1 MRILVLFESAKVVVH
16 HALAHFDEKRLIM
29 LDSQKTPRASLF
41 SIFAMI
47 FRISA
52 FTLGGGP
59 VLIGLIKE
67 AAEGTGL
74 VTEERTSD
82 MLALSLAAPG
92 ALGISMAYQ
101 AGLALGGPAG
111 AVAGVLG
118 MALPPFIAI
127 LVLSSW
133 LLANMGSPYIT
144 AFFNGATAGLVIVL
158 GLVVWNLTRK
168 NALKAVKDT
177 VLCLA
182 VTVSVLVLKLSP
194 VWGLIG
200 GTVVGVCMN
209 LIFENKEKKA

>member
-1 MRILVLFESAKVVVH
+1 
-16 HALAHFDEKRLIM
+16 
-29 LDSQKTPRASLF
+29 
-41 SIFAMI
+41 MI

-67 AAEGTGL
+67 AAENTGA
-74 VTEERTSD
+74 VSEEQTSD

-92 ALGISMAYQ
+92 ALGISMSYQ

-127 LVLSSW
+127 FLLSSW

-144 AFFNGATAGLVIVL
+144 AFFNGAKASLAVVMAV
-158 GLVVWNLTRK
+158 VVWNLVKK
-168 NALKAVKDT
+168 NALKSVKDT
-177 VLCLA
+177 VICALVA
-182 VTVSVLVLKLSP
+182 VAVLVLKLSP
-194 VWGLIG
+194 VWGLLG
-200 GTVVGVCMN
+200 GTLAAVIVN
-209 LIFENKEKKA
+209 LFFERKETKA

>member
-1 MRILVLFESAKVVVH
+1 M
-16 HALAHFDEKRLIM
+16 
-29 LDSQKTPRASLF
+29 DSQETKKVSVF

-67 AAEGTGL
+67 AAEQTG
-74 VTEERTSD
+74 VVSEERTSD

-111 AVAGVLG
+111 AVTGVLG

-144 AFFNGATAGLVIVL
+144 AFFNGATAGLVVVL
-158 GLVVWNLTRK
+158 ALVVWNLAKK
-168 NALKAVKDT
+168 NALKTVKDT

-182 VTVSVLVLKLSP
+182 VAISVLVFKLSP

-200 GTVVGVCMN
+200 GTVIGVCVN
-209 LIFENKEKKA
+209 LVLDKKESKA

>member
-1 MRILVLFESAKVVVH
+1 
-16 HALAHFDEKRLIM
+16 
-29 LDSQKTPRASLF
+29 
-41 SIFAMI
+41 MI

-67 AAEGTGL
+67 AAEQTG
-74 VTEERTSD
+74 VVSEERTSD

-144 AFFNGATAGLVIVL
+144 A
-158 GLVVWNLTRK
+158 
-168 NALKAVKDT
+168 
-177 VLCLA
+177 
-182 VTVSVLVLKLSP
+182 
-194 VWGLIG
+194 
-200 GTVVGVCMN
+200 
-209 LIFENKEKKA
+209 

>member
-1 MRILVLFESAKVVVH
+1 M
-16 HALAHFDEKRLIM
+16 
-29 LDSQKTPRASLF
+29 DSQETKKVGVF

-67 AAEGTGL
+67 AAEQTG
-74 VTEERTSD
+74 VVSEERTSD

-144 AFFNGATAGLVIVL
+144 AFFNGATAGLVVVL
-158 GLVVWNLTRK
+158 ALVVWNLAKK
-168 NALKAVKDT
+168 NALKTVKDT

-182 VTVSVLVLKLSP
+182 VAISVLVFKLSP

-200 GTVVGVCMN
+200 GTVIGVCVN
-209 LIFENKEKKA
+209 LVLDQKESKA